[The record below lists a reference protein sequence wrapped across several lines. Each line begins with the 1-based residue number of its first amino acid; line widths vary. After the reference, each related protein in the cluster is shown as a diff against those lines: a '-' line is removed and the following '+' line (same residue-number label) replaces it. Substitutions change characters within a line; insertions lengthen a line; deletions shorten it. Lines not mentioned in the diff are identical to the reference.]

1 MQIDDLQLKSKCSVL
16 YSAECQRGR
25 KELSAYFSNMGVK
38 RNFVY
43 SSILTTSNY
52 IFPLVTFPY
61 ISRVLGVTN
70 IGICNFVD
78 SIVYYFIMFS
88 MMGITFVGIR
98 EIAKANGNQE
108 RLNLVFSRTF
118 KINLILTVISVV
130 AYLIFFEIRSDLK
143 QFSVLYYVGLLK
155 LISNLFLVEWF
166 FNGTENFRFITIRSL
181 IVKTLYVISL
191 FLFVR
196 ESSDYTIYYFLTCA
210 MVAVNALV
218 NWHYKRN
225 FVKFSFSVKI
235 SMDIIRPVMVIG
247 LFSLLTSMYNTFN
260 VVYLGFVAGPTDV
273 GYYTTASKLY
283 TILLALYSAFTG
295 VMLPRI
301 SRLLEDGEK
310 DKVINLLRKAFEIL
324 FICSPIVIF
333 SAESLAPDI
342 IYVLSGKGYEG
353 AIVPMM
359 IILPLVLIVGIEQ
372 ILILQILMPLKQ
384 DKSIFYN
391 SIIGAIVGITLNLL
405 LVSSLKSIGS
415 SVSWVLS
422 EIVVM
427 LCSFFYVR
435 RLINVDIPYRVLIR
449 SACVACPIM
458 IIGTM
463 VSALPLS
470 PFVEILIAGALVL
483 AYLFA
488 VRRFYL
494 KNELINNTI
503 TCMVKKI
510 GIRYE

>member
-1 MQIDDLQLKSKCSVL
+1 
-16 YSAECQRGR
+16 
-25 KELSAYFSNMGVK
+25 
-38 RNFVY
+38 
-43 SSILTTSNY
+43 
-52 IFPLVTFPY
+52 
-61 ISRVLGVTN
+61 
-70 IGICNFVD
+70 
-78 SIVYYFIMFS
+78 
-88 MMGITFVGIR
+88 
-98 EIAKANGNQE
+98 
-108 RLNLVFSRTF
+108 
-118 KINLILTVISVV
+118 
-130 AYLIFFEIRSDLK
+130 
-143 QFSVLYYVGLLK
+143 
-155 LISNLFLVEWF
+155 
-166 FNGTENFRFITIRSL
+166 
-181 IVKTLYVISL
+181 
-191 FLFVR
+191 
-196 ESSDYTIYYFLTCA
+196 
-210 MVAVNALV
+210 
-218 NWHYKRN
+218 
-225 FVKFSFSVKI
+225 
-235 SMDIIRPVMVIG
+235 MDIIRPVMVIG